1 MAAAEGLTSNLPI
14 AVTLPVGGMTCA
26 ACQHHVEHALRD
38 QPGVL
43 DVTVN
48 LVTRSARVTID
59 PAVADLPALVAA
71 VDDAGYPAELPV
83 ADDDVVARQ
92 LADDSERRREARVW
106 TARAAVSLL
115 GMMVVMIAAAPLP
128 HGHDRVAHALGRP
141 VTAVARA
148 IAPWLWSIAPSTL
161 TWGLVA
167 LTAAL
172 AGVAGWPIWR
182 TGVRTLV
189 RGAPAMDA
197 LVTLG
202 AAAALG
208 ISIAHA
214 AGAGGGLY
222 AEGVLGILGFVA
234 AGHALEATA
243 RRRTTSAL
251 SALAALAAP
260 TARIVDEDD
269 VEREVPTAAV
279 RRGDLL
285 VVRPGE
291 RIAADAV
298 IESGRTEIDEALV
311 TGEAVPVVSGPGDR
325 LLAGTI
331 NGPAAVRARVTAAA
345 GASTVAR
352 LVAAVREAQ
361 SGRAPTQ
368 RLADRVSAV
377 FVPIAIA
384 LAVITGLAWWWIDGE
399 VATALARAATV
410 LVIAC
415 PCAMG
420 LAVPT
425 AVMVA
430 TGRAARRGALIKGA
444 AVLEQ
449 LATTR
454 RVLFDKTG
462 TLTVG
467 RPAVTAVRAP
477 SGDDAALIAMAAA
490 VEVDSEHP
498 LARAVVAAAKARGL
512 KLAAATE
519 VVAVPG
525 AGVRGRVGAVAVA
538 VGTPALMA
546 AVGVPLDDAAAL
558 AAEFGRDGATPM
570 LVAVDGALIGG
581 LAVEDEVRADAA
593 ATVAALRRR
602 GLAVAIVSGDR
613 LEAVQRVARAVGIDE
628 MAAGVDP
635 AGKLAAARAHPGT
648 AMVGD
653 GYNDAPALAAADVGI
668 ALGSGTDVAA
678 AAASVTLLRPALG
691 LVDELIGLGRSAVLA
706 MRANL
711 AWAFAYNLITLPVAA
726 GVFARWGVE
735 VSPMLA
741 SALMA
746 LSSVSV
752 VVSSLVVA
760 RRAR

>member
-1 MAAAEGLTSNLPI
+1 
-14 AVTLPVGGMTCA
+14 
-26 ACQHHVEHALRD
+26 
-38 QPGVL
+38 
-43 DVTVN
+43 
-48 LVTRSARVTID
+48 
-59 PAVADLPALVAA
+59 
-71 VDDAGYPAELPV
+71 
-83 ADDDVVARQ
+83 
-92 LADDSERRREARVW
+92 
-106 TARAAVSLL
+106 
-115 GMMVVMIAAAPLP
+115 
-128 HGHDRVAHALGRP
+128 
-141 VTAVARA
+141 
-148 IAPWLWSIAPSTL
+148 
-161 TWGLVA
+161 
-167 LTAAL
+167 
-172 AGVAGWPIWR
+172 
-182 TGVRTLV
+182 
-189 RGAPAMDA
+189 
-197 LVTLG
+197 
-202 AAAALG
+202 
-208 ISIAHA
+208 
-214 AGAGGGLY
+214 
-222 AEGVLGILGFVA
+222 
-234 AGHALEATA
+234 
-243 RRRTTSAL
+243 
-251 SALAALAAP
+251 
-260 TARIVDEDD
+260 
-269 VEREVPTAAV
+269 
-279 RRGDLL
+279 
-285 VVRPGE
+285 
-291 RIAADAV
+291 
-298 IESGRTEIDEALV
+298 
-311 TGEAVPVVSGPGDR
+311 VPVVRGPGDR

-331 NGPAAVRARVTAAA
+331 NGPAAVRARVEAAA

-384 LAVITGLAWWWIDGE
+384 LAVITGSRGGGSMRDGRDR
-399 VATALARAATV
+399 AGARATV

-467 RPAVTAVRAP
+467 RPAVTAVRAQ

-490 VEVDSEHP
+490 VEADSEHP

-558 AAEFGRDGATPM
+558 AAELGRDGATPM

-760 RRAR
+760 RRRDRDRDRGGGRGRASSAWACRRCRAWIE